1 MICVFSP
8 HEGRKCESSSMNQCE
23 DREEVAPPSKTS
35 LCGDHENQ
43 NKAQRSHQ
51 RRGSAEPEPGPG
63 PEPGSG
69 PEPSCVSFKSDQSN
83 DLVINFKHQPV
94 SESQVDQQSSE
105 VPSAQSVQQ
114 HQTQLD
120 SIFMLLEENIVTFV
134 KKELKK
140 IKKVLSPDYP
150 ECLESQRNDEEELDA
165 EDEEQKKSSRDAF
178 LKITVNFL
186 RRMKQEEL
194 VDCLQNLMVP
204 VPEPRPIT
212 YYQQM
217 LQSNLQDQ
225 FLCVKPGW
233 SEVDQRLDDIY
244 TELYITA
251 GPDSHINTQ
260 HEVQQLE
267 TTQQKQRSAEEPVK
281 PSDLFKHPP
290 GKYRRIRTVLTNG
303 IAGIGKTVLMTK
315 FVLDWTQQRSNQ
327 DVHLIFPFTFRR
339 LNPLKG
345 QKFSLSEL
353 IHECIPETES
363 ISLEALNYI
372 FTHLQ
377 SSGNSNFDKSSFK
390 LLFVFDGLD
399 ESRLRLDCST
409 SEKETGQRDVTEST
423 SVDELLANLIRGK
436 LLRSARIWITTRPA
450 AANQIHGDFVEVVT
464 EVRGFTDPQKEEF
477 FRKRFTDEEQS
488 NTIMSHIKTARSL
501 HIMCHIP
508 VFCWIT
514 ATVLE
519 DLLETREGGEL
530 PKTLTEMY
538 AEFLGFQMD
547 RTKDKYGPEQSSN
560 YIKSLAKLAFKQLLK
575 GNLIFY
581 EEDLK
586 ESGIDVRGA
595 SVCSGVFTEIFKQ
608 ERGRKTKDKMFSFV
622 HLSVQEF
629 LAAVHMMLCY
639 TNGKMEELEE
649 FLRKDCDDDDS
660 SLDVV
665 LSRTMF
671 KSLLSPSGH
680 LDLFVRFLHGLCL
693 KSNQRILRGLL
704 GHTEN
709 SPETIQRIIKN
720 VKEMNSD
727 RICPDRSINIF
738 HCLMEMNDHS
748 VHQQIQEFLKSENRS
763 EKELS
768 LIQCSA
774 LAYMLQMS
782 EEVLEELDLK
792 KYNTS
797 KEGQRRLIPA
807 VRNCRKFK
815 LSDCGLTETH
825 CEVVASALKSN
836 PSHLTHL
843 DLSGNNLQDS
853 SVKVLCAGLESPH
866 CRLETLRLRSCSL
879 SEISCDS
886 LVSALKSNPS
896 HLTQLDLSN
905 NNLQDSGVKHLC
917 GFLESRHCRLET
929 LRLSLCCLSEIS
941 CDSLVSALKSNP
953 SHLKQLDLSNNDLQD
968 SGVKHLCGFL
978 ESRHCRLE
986 TLRLKNCSLSE
997 ISCDSL
1003 VSALKSNPSHLK
1015 QLDLSYNKLQDSGV
1029 KHLCGFLE
1037 SRHCRLETLRLSRC
1051 SLSEISC
1058 DSLVS
1063 ALKSNPSHLT
1073 QLDLSGK
1080 KLQDSGVKH
1089 LCGFLESRH
1098 CRLETLRLSDCS
1110 LSEISCD
1117 SLVSALKSNPSH
1129 LTQLDL
1135 SDNNLQDSSVKHLCG
1150 FLASHHCRLETMRLR
1165 SCCLSEISCDS
1176 LVSAL
1181 KSNPSHLTQLDLSGN
1196 NELQDSGV
1204 KHLCG
1209 FLESR
1214 RCRLETLR
1222 LWSCSLSEIG
1232 CDSLV
1237 SALKS
1242 NPSHLKQLDLSLN
1255 NLLDSGVKRLCGFL
1269 ESRHCRLETLRL
1281 RGCSL
1286 SEISCDSL
1294 VSALKSNPS
1303 HLTQLDLSQNYNVQ
1317 DSGLKQLCGFLES
1330 RHCQLETLRLRFCSL
1345 SEISCDSLVSA
1356 LKSNPS
1362 HLTQLDLSWNNLQD
1376 SGVKHLCGFLESCH
1390 CRLETLRLS
1399 GCSLSEISCD
1409 SLVLAL
1415 KSNPSKLKELDLS
1428 FNKLQ
1433 DSGVQHLCGF
1443 LQNRHCRL
1451 ETLRL
1456 NYCSL
1461 SEISCDSLVSA
1472 LKSNPS
1478 HLKHLN
1484 LSNNNL
1490 QDSGVKL
1497 LCGFLESRHCRLETL
1512 RLIDCSL
1519 SKISCDS
1526 LASALKFNPSHLTQ
1540 LDLSDNKLQDSGVK
1554 RLCSFLDRRHTQLE
1568 TLRLSCCSLSEISC
1582 DFLVSALKSNPS
1594 HLKQLNLRENKLQ
1607 DSSVKRL
1614 RDLVQS
1620 PDYGL
1625 QTLSWKP

>member
-1 MICVFSP
+1 MDLYLV
-8 HEGRKCESSSMNQCE
+8 
-23 DREEVAPPSKTS
+23 
-35 LCGDHENQ
+35 
-43 NKAQRSHQ
+43 
-51 RRGSAEPEPGPG
+51 
-63 PEPGSG
+63 
-69 PEPSCVSFKSDQSN
+69 CVSVWTHSSWF
-83 DLVINFKHQPV
+83 LHR
-94 SESQVDQQSSE
+94 VDQQSSE

-140 IKKVLSPDYP
+140 MQKVLSPDYP
-150 ECLESQRNDEEELDA
+150 ECLESQREDEEELDG
-165 EDEEQKKSSRDAF
+165 EDEEQRKSSRDAF

-194 VDCLQNLMVP
+194 VDCLQKPDLMVP
-204 VPEPRPIT
+204 IPKPQLIT

-225 FLCVKPGW
+225 FQCVKPGW

-260 HEVQQLE
+260 HEVQQVE

-303 IAGIGKTVLMTK
+303 IAGIGKTVLVNK

-372 FTHLQ
+372 FTRLQ
-377 SSGNSNFDKSSFK
+377 SSGNSNYDKRSFK

-399 ESRLRLDCST
+399 ESRLQLDCST

-423 SVDELLANLIRGK
+423 SVDELLTNLIRGK

-649 FLRKDCDDDDS
+649 FLIYSIYAESILNKIKRVFVHPS
-660 SLDVV
+660 TLFSLDVV
-665 LSRTMF
+665 VSRTMF
-671 KSLLSPSGH
+671 KSLHSPSGH

-693 KSNQRILRGLL
+693 ESNQRILGGLL

-709 SPETIQRIIKN
+709 SPETIQRIIN
-720 VKEMNSD
+720 NLKEMNSD
-727 RICPDRSINIF
+727 RISPDRSINVF

-763 EKELS
+763 KKELS

-782 EEVLEELDLK
+782 EEVLDELDLNQ
-792 KYNTS
+792 YNTS
-797 KEGQRRLIPA
+797 EEGRRRLIPA
-807 VRNCRKFK
+807 VRNCRKAQ
-815 LSDCGLTETH
+815 LIRCGLTKTH

-853 SVKVLCAGLESPH
+853 VKVLCVGLESPH
-866 CRLETLRLRSCSL
+866 CRLETLRLSGCSLSEISCDYLVSALKSNPSHLKQLDLSQNYNLQDSGVKHLCGFLESRHCRLETLRLSGCSLSEISCDSLVSALKSNPSHLTQLDLSQNKDLQDSGVKRLCGFLESRHCRLETLRLMSCSL

-896 HLTQLDLSN
+896 HLTQLDLSWN
-905 NNLQDSGVKHLC
+905 YKLQDSGVKRLC

-929 LRLSLCCLSEIS
+929 LRLSWCRLSEIS

-953 SHLKQLDLSNNDLQD
+953 SHL
-968 SGVKHLCGFL
+968 
-978 ESRHCRLE
+978 
-986 TLRLKNCSLSE
+986 T
-997 ISCDSL
+997 
-1003 VSALKSNPSHLK
+1003 

-1037 SRHCRLETLRLSRC
+1037 SRHCRLETLRS
-1051 SLSEISC
+1051 
-1058 DSLVS
+1058 DSM
-1063 ALKSNPSHLT
+1063 
-1073 QLDLSGK
+1073 
-1080 KLQDSGVKH
+1080 
-1089 LCGFLESRH
+1089 F
-1098 CRLETLRLSDCS
+1098 
-1110 LSEISCD
+1110 
-1117 SLVSALKSNPSH
+1117 
-1129 LTQLDL
+1129 
-1135 SDNNLQDSSVKHLCG
+1135 
-1150 FLASHHCRLETMRLR
+1150 
-1165 SCCLSEISCDS
+1165 
-1176 LVSAL
+1176 
-1181 KSNPSHLTQLDLSGN
+1181 
-1196 NELQDSGV
+1196 
-1204 KHLCG
+1204 
-1209 FLESR
+1209 
-1214 RCRLETLR
+1214 
-1222 LWSCSLSEIG
+1222 
-1232 CDSLV
+1232 
-1237 SALKS
+1237 
-1242 NPSHLKQLDLSLN
+1242 
-1255 NLLDSGVKRLCGFL
+1255 
-1269 ESRHCRLETLRL
+1269 
-1281 RGCSL
+1281 
-1286 SEISCDSL
+1286 
-1294 VSALKSNPS
+1294 
-1303 HLTQLDLSQNYNVQ
+1303 
-1317 DSGLKQLCGFLES
+1317 
-1330 RHCQLETLRLRFCSL
+1330 
-1345 SEISCDSLVSA
+1345 
-1356 LKSNPS
+1356 
-1362 HLTQLDLSWNNLQD
+1362 
-1376 SGVKHLCGFLESCH
+1376 
-1390 CRLETLRLS
+1390 
-1399 GCSLSEISCD
+1399 
-1409 SLVLAL
+1409 
-1415 KSNPSKLKELDLS
+1415 
-1428 FNKLQ
+1428 
-1433 DSGVQHLCGF
+1433 
-1443 LQNRHCRL
+1443 
-1451 ETLRL
+1451 
-1456 NYCSL
+1456 
-1461 SEISCDSLVSA
+1461 
-1472 LKSNPS
+1472 
-1478 HLKHLN
+1478 
-1484 LSNNNL
+1484 
-1490 QDSGVKL
+1490 
-1497 LCGFLESRHCRLETL
+1497 
-1512 RLIDCSL
+1512 
-1519 SKISCDS
+1519 
-1526 LASALKFNPSHLTQ
+1526 
-1540 LDLSDNKLQDSGVK
+1540 
-1554 RLCSFLDRRHTQLE
+1554 
-1568 TLRLSCCSLSEISC
+1568 
-1582 DFLVSALKSNPS
+1582 
-1594 HLKQLNLRENKLQ
+1594 
-1607 DSSVKRL
+1607 
-1614 RDLVQS
+1614 
-1620 PDYGL
+1620 
-1625 QTLSWKP
+1625 

>member
-1 MICVFSP
+1 MICVSSP
-8 HEGRKCESSSMNQCE
+8 HEGRKCESSSMNQFE
-23 DREEVAPPSKTS
+23 DREEGAPPTKTRRMEIKRK
-35 LCGDHENQ
+35 D
-43 NKAQRSHQ
+43 QRSHQ
-51 RRGSAEPEPGPG
+51 RRGSAGPGPG
-63 PEPGSG
+63 PEPGPG
-69 PEPSCVSFKSDQSN
+69 PSCVSFKSDRSK
-83 DLVINFKHQPV
+83 DLSINFKDRPV
-94 SESQVDQQSSE
+94 PDSQVDQQSSE

-120 SIFMLLEENIVTFV
+120 SIFMLLEENVVTFV

-140 IKKVLSPDYP
+140 MQKVLSPDYP
-150 ECLESQRNDEEELDA
+150 ECLESQREDEEELDG
-165 EDEEQKKSSRDAF
+165 EDEEQRRSSRDAF

-194 VDCLQNLMVP
+194 ADCLQNPMVP
-204 VPEPRPIT
+204 VPEPQPIT

-225 FLCVKPGW
+225 FVCVKPGW
-233 SEVDQRLDDIY
+233 SEVDQHLDDIY

-260 HEVQQLE
+260 HEVQQVE

-303 IAGIGKTVLMTK
+303 IAGIGKTVFVTK

-377 SSGNSNFDKSSFK
+377 SSGNSNFDKSRFK

-399 ESRLRLDCST
+399 ESRLQLDCST

-423 SVDELLANLIRGK
+423 SVDELLTNLIRGK

-595 SVCSGVFTEIFKQ
+595 SVCSGVFTQIFKQ

-649 FLRKDCDDDDS
+649 FLRKDWDDDEEEDDGVFFLRKVWTYEHHNSSSIYYYNKVYS
-660 SLDVV
+660 SLEDV
-665 LSRTMF
+665 LSRTMSN
-671 KSLLSPSGH
+671 SLHSPSGH

-693 KSNQRILRGLL
+693 ESNQRILGGLL
-704 GHTEN
+704 GHRKI
-709 SPETIQRIIKN
+709 SPETIQRIIN
-720 VKEMNSD
+720 NLKEMNSD

-738 HCLMEMNDHS
+738 HSLMEMNDHS

-782 EEVLEELDLK
+782 EEVLDELDLDQYK
-792 KYNTS
+792 TS
-797 KEGQRRLIPA
+797 WEGRRRLIPA
-807 VRNCRKFK
+807 VRNCRKAQ
-815 LSDCGLTETH
+815 LINCGLTKTH

-843 DLSGNNLQDS
+843 DLSFNNLQHS

-866 CRLETLRLRSCSL
+866 CRLETLRLMSCRL

-896 HLTQLDLSN
+896 HLTQLDLS
-905 NNLQDSGVKHLC
+905 
-917 GFLESRHCRLET
+917 
-929 LRLSLCCLSEIS
+929 
-941 CDSLVSALKSNP
+941 
-953 SHLKQLDLSNNDLQD
+953 
-968 SGVKHLCGFL
+968 
-978 ESRHCRLE
+978 
-986 TLRLKNCSLSE
+986 
-997 ISCDSL
+997 
-1003 VSALKSNPSHLK
+1003 
-1015 QLDLSYNKLQDSGV
+1015 YNKLQDSGV
-1029 KHLCGFLE
+1029 KHLCVFLQ
-1037 SRHCRLETLRLSRC
+1037 SRHCRLETLRLS
-1051 SLSEISC
+1051 
-1058 DSLVS
+1058 
-1063 ALKSNPSHLT
+1063 H
-1073 QLDLSGK
+1073 
-1080 KLQDSGVKH
+1080 
-1089 LCGFLESRH
+1089 
-1098 CRLETLRLSDCS
+1098 
-1110 LSEISCD
+1110 
-1117 SLVSALKSNPSH
+1117 
-1129 LTQLDL
+1129 
-1135 SDNNLQDSSVKHLCG
+1135 
-1150 FLASHHCRLETMRLR
+1150 
-1165 SCCLSEISCDS
+1165 
-1176 LVSAL
+1176 
-1181 KSNPSHLTQLDLSGN
+1181 
-1196 NELQDSGV
+1196 
-1204 KHLCG
+1204 
-1209 FLESR
+1209 
-1214 RCRLETLR
+1214 
-1222 LWSCSLSEIG
+1222 
-1232 CDSLV
+1232 
-1237 SALKS
+1237 
-1242 NPSHLKQLDLSLN
+1242 
-1255 NLLDSGVKRLCGFL
+1255 
-1269 ESRHCRLETLRL
+1269 
-1281 RGCSL
+1281 
-1286 SEISCDSL
+1286 
-1294 VSALKSNPS
+1294 
-1303 HLTQLDLSQNYNVQ
+1303 
-1317 DSGLKQLCGFLES
+1317 
-1330 RHCQLETLRLRFCSL
+1330 CSL

-1362 HLTQLDLSWNNLQD
+1362 HLTQLDLSWNKLQD
-1376 SGVKHLCGFLESCH
+1376 SGVKRLCGFLRSRR
-1390 CRLETLRLS
+1390 CRLETLGLW
-1399 GCSLSEISCD
+1399 G
-1409 SLVLAL
+1409 
-1415 KSNPSKLKELDLS
+1415 
-1428 FNKLQ
+1428 
-1433 DSGVQHLCGF
+1433 
-1443 LQNRHCRL
+1443 
-1451 ETLRL
+1451 
-1456 NYCSL
+1456 CSL

-1478 HLKHLN
+1478 HL
-1484 LSNNNL
+1484 
-1490 QDSGVKL
+1490 
-1497 LCGFLESRHCRLETL
+1497 
-1512 RLIDCSL
+1512 
-1519 SKISCDS
+1519 
-1526 LASALKFNPSHLTQ
+1526 TQ
-1540 LDLSDNKLQDSGVK
+1540 LDLRYN
-1554 RLCSFLDRRHTQLE
+1554 
-1568 TLRLSCCSLSEISC
+1568 
-1582 DFLVSALKSNPS
+1582 N
-1594 HLKQLNLRENKLQ
+1594 LQ

-1614 RDLVQS
+1614 LALKQS
-1620 PDYGL
+1620 PDCGL
-1625 QTLSWKP
+1625 QTLSWR

>member
-1 MICVFSP
+1 MES
-8 HEGRKCESSSMNQCE
+8 GRKCESSSMNQCE
-23 DREEVAPPSKTS
+23 DREEGAPPSKTS

-51 RRGSAEPEPGPG
+51 RRGSPGPGPGPG
-63 PEPGSG
+63 PEPG
-69 PEPSCVSFKSDQSN
+69 PSCVSFKSDWSN
-83 DLVINFKHQPV
+83 DRFINFKDQPV

-140 IKKVLSPDYP
+140 MQKVLSPDYP
-150 ECLESQRNDEEELDA
+150 ECLESQKEDEEELDG
-165 EDEEQKKSSRDAF
+165 EDEEQRRSSRDAF

-186 RRMKQEEL
+186 RRMKQKEL
-194 VDCLQNLMVP
+194 ADCLQSVMF
-204 VPEPRPIT
+204 PIT

-260 HEVQQLE
+260 HEVQQVE

-303 IAGIGKTVLMTK
+303 IAGIGKTVLVNK

-377 SSGNSNFDKSSFK
+377 SSGNSNYDKSSFK
-390 LLFVFDGLD
+390 LLFVLDGLD
-399 ESRLRLDCST
+399 ESRLQLDCST

-423 SVDELLANLIRGK
+423 SVDELLTNLIRGK

-450 AANQIHGDFVEVVT
+450 AANQIHGNFVEVVT

-488 NTIMSHIKTARSL
+488 NTIMSHIKMARSL

-560 YIKSLAKLAFKQLLK
+560 YIKSLAKLAFKQLQK

-581 EEDLK
+581 QKDLK

-639 TNGKMEELEE
+639 TNGKREELEE
-649 FLRKDCDDDDS
+649 FLRKDWDDDEEEGDDVLFLGKVWTYEHHNSSSFYYYNKVYS
-660 SLDVV
+660 SLDDV
-665 LSRTMF
+665 LSKTMF

-693 KSNQRILRGLL
+693 ESNQRILGGLL

-709 SPETIQRIIKN
+709 SPETIQTIIKN
-720 VKEMNSD
+720 LKEMKSD
-727 RICPDRSINIF
+727 RISPDRSINIF

-782 EEVLEELDLK
+782 EEVLDELDLN
-792 KYNTS
+792 KYKTS
-797 KEGQRRLIPA
+797 VKGRQRLIPA
-807 VRNCRKFK
+807 VRNCRKAQ
-815 LSDCGLTETH
+815 LSRCGLTKTH

-843 DLSGNNLQDS
+843 DLSNNNLQDS

-866 CRLETLRLRSCSL
+866 CRLETLRLSCCSL

-896 HLTQLDLSN
+896 HLTQLNLN
-905 NNLQDSGVKHLC
+905 LNNLQDSGVKRLC

-929 LRLSLCCLSEIS
+929 LRLSY
-941 CDSLVSALKSNP
+941 
-953 SHLKQLDLSNNDLQD
+953 
-968 SGVKHLCGFL
+968 
-978 ESRHCRLE
+978 
-986 TLRLKNCSLSE
+986 CSLSE
-997 ISCDSL
+997 M
-1003 VSALKSNPSHLK
+1003 
-1015 QLDLSYNKLQDSGV
+1015 
-1029 KHLCGFLE
+1029 
-1037 SRHCRLETLRLSRC
+1037 
-1051 SLSEISC
+1051 
-1058 DSLVS
+1058 
-1063 ALKSNPSHLT
+1063 
-1073 QLDLSGK
+1073 
-1080 KLQDSGVKH
+1080 
-1089 LCGFLESRH
+1089 
-1098 CRLETLRLSDCS
+1098 
-1110 LSEISCD
+1110 SCD

-1135 SDNNLQDSSVKHLCG
+1135 SDNNLQDS
-1150 FLASHHCRLETMRLR
+1150 
-1165 SCCLSEISCDS
+1165 
-1176 LVSAL
+1176 
-1181 KSNPSHLTQLDLSGN
+1181 
-1196 NELQDSGV
+1196 GV
-1204 KHLCG
+1204 KH
-1209 FLESR
+1209 
-1214 RCRLETLR
+1214 
-1222 LWSCSLSEIG
+1222 
-1232 CDSLV
+1232 
-1237 SALKS
+1237 
-1242 NPSHLKQLDLSLN
+1242 
-1255 NLLDSGVKRLCGFL
+1255 LCGFL

-1281 RGCSL
+1281 SGCSL

-1303 HLTQLDLSQNYNVQ
+1303 HLTQLDLSYNYLQ
-1317 DSGLKQLCGFLES
+1317 DSGVKHLCGFLES
-1330 RHCQLETLRLRFCSL
+1330 RHCRLETLRLSYCSLSEISCDSLVSALKSNPPHLIELDLNFNKLQDSGVKRLCGFLESRHCRLETLRLIDCSLLEISCDSLVSALKSNPSHLRELDLTNNNLQDSGVKRLCGFLESRHCRLETLRLSGCSL

-1362 HLTQLDLSWNNLQD
+1362 HLTQLDLSWNKLQD
-1376 SGVKHLCGFLESCH
+1376 SGVKRLCGFLESPH

-1399 GCSLSEISCD
+1399 W
-1409 SLVLAL
+1409 
-1415 KSNPSKLKELDLS
+1415 
-1428 FNKLQ
+1428 
-1433 DSGVQHLCGF
+1433 
-1443 LQNRHCRL
+1443 
-1451 ETLRL
+1451 
-1456 NYCSL
+1456 CSL

-1478 HLKHLN
+1478 HLK
-1484 LSNNNL
+1484 
-1490 QDSGVKL
+1490 
-1497 LCGFLESRHCRLETL
+1497 
-1512 RLIDCSL
+1512 
-1519 SKISCDS
+1519 
-1526 LASALKFNPSHLTQ
+1526 Q
-1540 LDLSDNKLQDSGVK
+1540 LDLSGN
-1554 RLCSFLDRRHTQLE
+1554 
-1568 TLRLSCCSLSEISC
+1568 
-1582 DFLVSALKSNPS
+1582 N
-1594 HLKQLNLRENKLQ
+1594 LQ

-1620 PDYGL
+1620 PDCGL
-1625 QTLSWKP
+1625 QTLSWR

>member
-1 MICVFSP
+1 MICVSSP

-23 DREEVAPPSKTS
+23 DREEGAPPSKTS

-51 RRGSAEPEPGPG
+51 RRGSAEPGPG
-63 PEPGSG
+63 
-69 PEPSCVSFKSDQSN
+69 PSCVSFKSDWSN
-83 DLVINFKHQPV
+83 DHIINFKDQPV

-114 HQTQLD
+114 HQTHLD

-140 IKKVLSPDYP
+140 MQKVLSPDYP
-150 ECLESQRNDEEELDA
+150 ECLESQREDEEELDG
-165 EDEEQKKSSRDAF
+165 EDEEQRKSSRDVF

-194 VDCLQNLMVP
+194 ADCLQNLMVL

-217 LQSNLQDQ
+217 LQSNLKDQ

-260 HEVQQLE
+260 HEVQQVE

-303 IAGIGKTVLMTK
+303 IAGIGKTVLVNK

-377 SSGNSNFDKSSFK
+377 SSGNSNYDQSSFK

-399 ESRLRLDCST
+399 ESRLQLDCST

-423 SVDELLANLIRGK
+423 SVDELLTNLIRGK

-488 NTIMSHIKTARSL
+488 NTIMSHIKTSRSL

-581 EEDLK
+581 EDDLK

-649 FLRKDCDDDDS
+649 FLRKDGTNKRHHFSSFYYYNKVYS

-665 LSRTMF
+665 LNRTMF

-693 KSNQRILRGLL
+693 ESNQRILGGLL

-709 SPETIQRIIKN
+709 SPETIQRIIN
-720 VKEMNSD
+720 NLKEMNSD
-727 RICPDRSINIF
+727 RISPDRSINIF

-782 EEVLEELDLK
+782 EEVLDELNLNQYKTSEE
-792 KYNTS
+792 
-797 KEGQRRLIPA
+797 GRQRLIPA

-843 DLSGNNLQDS
+843 DLSNNNLQDS
-853 SVKVLCAGLESPH
+853 VEVLCAGLESPH
-866 CRLETLRLRSCSL
+866 CRLQTLRLCHCRLSEISCDSLVSALKSNPSHLTQLDLSRNKLQDSGVKHLCGFLESRHCRLETLRLIYCSL

-896 HLTQLDLSN
+896 HLTQLDLSFN
-905 NNLQDSGVKHLC
+905 KLQDSGVKRLC

-929 LRLSLCCLSEIS
+929 L
-941 CDSLVSALKSNP
+941 
-953 SHLKQLDLSNNDLQD
+953 
-968 SGVKHLCGFL
+968 G
-978 ESRHCRLE
+978 
-986 TLRLKNCSLSE
+986 
-997 ISCDSL
+997 
-1003 VSALKSNPSHLK
+1003 
-1015 QLDLSYNKLQDSGV
+1015 
-1029 KHLCGFLE
+1029 
-1037 SRHCRLETLRLSRC
+1037 LSRC

-1073 QLDLSGK
+1073 QLDLS
-1080 KLQDSGVKH
+1080 
-1089 LCGFLESRH
+1089 F
-1098 CRLETLRLSDCS
+1098 
-1110 LSEISCD
+1110 
-1117 SLVSALKSNPSH
+1117 
-1129 LTQLDL
+1129 
-1135 SDNNLQDSSVKHLCG
+1135 
-1150 FLASHHCRLETMRLR
+1150 
-1165 SCCLSEISCDS
+1165 
-1176 LVSAL
+1176 
-1181 KSNPSHLTQLDLSGN
+1181 
-1196 NELQDSGV
+1196 
-1204 KHLCG
+1204 
-1209 FLESR
+1209 
-1214 RCRLETLR
+1214 
-1222 LWSCSLSEIG
+1222 
-1232 CDSLV
+1232 
-1237 SALKS
+1237 
-1242 NPSHLKQLDLSLN
+1242 
-1255 NLLDSGVKRLCGFL
+1255 
-1269 ESRHCRLETLRL
+1269 
-1281 RGCSL
+1281 
-1286 SEISCDSL
+1286 
-1294 VSALKSNPS
+1294 
-1303 HLTQLDLSQNYNVQ
+1303 
-1317 DSGLKQLCGFLES
+1317 
-1330 RHCQLETLRLRFCSL
+1330 
-1345 SEISCDSLVSA
+1345 
-1356 LKSNPS
+1356 
-1362 HLTQLDLSWNNLQD
+1362 
-1376 SGVKHLCGFLESCH
+1376 
-1390 CRLETLRLS
+1390 
-1399 GCSLSEISCD
+1399 
-1409 SLVLAL
+1409 
-1415 KSNPSKLKELDLS
+1415 
-1428 FNKLQ
+1428 
-1433 DSGVQHLCGF
+1433 
-1443 LQNRHCRL
+1443 
-1451 ETLRL
+1451 
-1456 NYCSL
+1456 
-1461 SEISCDSLVSA
+1461 
-1472 LKSNPS
+1472 
-1478 HLKHLN
+1478 
-1484 LSNNNL
+1484 
-1490 QDSGVKL
+1490 
-1497 LCGFLESRHCRLETL
+1497 
-1512 RLIDCSL
+1512 
-1519 SKISCDS
+1519 
-1526 LASALKFNPSHLTQ
+1526 
-1540 LDLSDNKLQDSGVK
+1540 
-1554 RLCSFLDRRHTQLE
+1554 
-1568 TLRLSCCSLSEISC
+1568 
-1582 DFLVSALKSNPS
+1582 
-1594 HLKQLNLRENKLQ
+1594 NKLQ
-1607 DSSVKRL
+1607 DSSVKAL

-1625 QTLSWKP
+1625 QTLRWRSSDWSKLPGAERPTQQAETGTRTIRK